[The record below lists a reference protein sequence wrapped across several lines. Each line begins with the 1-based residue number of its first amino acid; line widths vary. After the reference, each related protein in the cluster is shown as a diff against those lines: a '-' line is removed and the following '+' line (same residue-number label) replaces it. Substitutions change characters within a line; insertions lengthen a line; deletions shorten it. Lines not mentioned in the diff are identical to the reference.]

1 MTEVDWDLRA
11 KQGVGLQSVI
21 DPADRTG
28 LKNGLI
34 DRIQWNQIKTWAGG
48 RHTVLDFG
56 CGIGRFAQRFEE
68 LGVAY
73 WGVDTSASMV
83 DSAMKLHLGRPAK
96 FLHAA
101 QLPLPL
107 DDGSFDACLT
117 VGVLQCLK
125 TNDTALLQHT
135 IAELARVLVPD
146 GELFIIEQASASG
159 GHSGS
164 VSESTSEQDY
174 VNALRDQFEVADLRR
189 IRCGGFSRLSALY
202 LRAGRRLPL
211 RHTFEG
217 LLAVHETEIALNA
230 DPAFL
235 QSLVYYDVAIRAVK
249 RAVG

>member
-1 MTEVDWDLRA
+1 MAEVDWDLRA

-34 DRIQWNQIKTWAGG
+34 DRIQWNQIKNWAGS
-48 RHTVLDFG
+48 RRTVLDFG

-83 DSAMKLHLGRPAK
+83 DSAKQLHLGRAAK

-107 DDGSFDACLT
+107 TEGSFDGCLT

-125 TNDTALLQHT
+125 TADTALLRRT
-135 IAELARVLVPD
+135 IAELARVLVTG
-146 GELFIIEQASASG
+146 GELLIIEQASASG
-159 GHSGS
+159 RHSGS

-174 VNALRDQFEVADLRR
+174 VNALRDHFEVSDLRR

-211 RHTFEG
+211 RHTVEG
-217 LLAVHETEIALNA
+217 LLAARETTIARNA

-249 RAVG
+249 RAAG